1 MALSLGWSMSSG
13 DEVFERGEA
22 AASIEGLFSLSEELG
37 EEEVRLRTIY
47 GRLGGASSG
56 VS

>member
-1 MALSLGWSMSSG
+1 MSSG

>member
-1 MALSLGWSMSSG
+1 MSSG
-13 DEVFERGEA
+13 DEEFERGEA

-37 EEEVRLRTIY
+37 
-47 GRLGGASSG
+47 GASSG